1 MILFKKRLI
10 IILLLM
16 VIFLSGCSLI
26 EKKPQDDEQ
35 NKDVVSEKSDKD
47 NSEYTIDEFSDAVLS
62 NDKELINK
70 IIQSETVDINQ
81 TNTDDKY
88 PIETVLEM
96 QNCEIAEILLDAG
109 ANPHVTTSDGETV
122 YDKVMASDNKTLINL
137 FKKYK

>member
-16 VIFLSGCSLI
+16 VIFLSGCSIRGKAL
-26 EKKPQDDEQ
+26 QDDEQ
-35 NKDVVSEKSDKD
+35 NKDAISENSGKD
-47 NSEYTIDEFSDAVLS
+47 DSEYTIDEFSDAVLS

-81 TNTDDKY
+81 TNSEDKH

-96 QNCEIAEILLDAG
+96 QNCEVAEILLDAG
-109 ANPHVTTSDGETV
+109 ADPHVTTTDGEKV
-122 YDKVMASDNKTLINL
+122 YDKVMASDNKTLIAI
-137 FKKYK
+137 FEKYK